1 MSPDRTLMA
10 ALFTALAAEFAD
22 MADDVEGLAALTT
35 LLMQTADAATRPQ
48 ALKQAQAIDALV
60 QRCQAL
66 HAVSTGLAEG
76 RTLETVLAE
85 VPLADLAVRLGGHG
99 APTCPAERPFHP
111 ADANADSGDLM
122 LFD

>member
-10 ALFTALAAEFAD
+10 ALAAEFAE
-22 MADDVEGLAALTT
+22 MADGVEGLAALTT

-60 QRCQAL
+60 QRCLAL
-66 HAVSTGLAEG
+66 RDVSAGLAEG
-76 RTLETVLAE
+76 RALETVLAE
-85 VPLADLAVRLGGHG
+85 VPLADLAVRLGG
-99 APTCPAERPFHP
+99 ATPPSANRPRT
-111 ADANADSGDLM
+111 AANAAVTTDAGDLM

>member
-10 ALFTALAAEFAD
+10 ALAAEFAD
-22 MADDVEGLAALTT
+22 MADGVEGLAALTT
-35 LLMQTADAATRPQ
+35 VLMQTADAATRPQ

-66 HAVSTGLAEG
+66 HAVSAGLSEG
-76 RTLETVLAE
+76 RALETVLAE

-99 APTCPAERPFHP
+99 APIRPTERPFHP
-111 ADANADSGDLM
+111 ADAGDLM

>member
-48 ALKQAQAIDALV
+48 ALMQAQAIDALV
-60 QRCQAL
+60 QRCLAL
-66 HAVSTGLAEG
+66 RDVSTGLAEG
-76 RTLETVLAE
+76 RALETVLAE
-85 VPLADLAVRLGGHG
+85 VPLTGLALRLGAHKDD
-99 APTCPAERPFHP
+99 APLRPADPPFHP
-111 ADANADSGDLM
+111 ADAGDLM

>member
-10 ALFTALAAEFAD
+10 ALAAEFAD
-22 MADDVEGLAALTT
+22 MADGVEGLAALTT
-35 LLMQTADAATRPQ
+35 VLMQTADAATRPQ

-66 HAVSTGLAEG
+66 RDVATGLAEG
-76 RTLETVLAE
+76 RALETVLAE
-85 VPLADLAVRLGGHG
+85 VPLADLAVRLGGHS
-99 APTCPAERPFHP
+99 ASPRVAEPPFHP
-111 ADANADSGDLM
+111 ADAGDLM

>member
-35 LLMQTADAATRPQ
+35 LLMQTANAATRPQ

-66 HAVSTGLAEG
+66 RAVSAGLAEG
-76 RTLETVLAE
+76 RAMETVLAE
-85 VPLADLAVRLGGHG
+85 VPLADLAVRLGG
-99 APTCPAERPFHP
+99 ASSLSHP
-111 ADANADSGDLM
+111 AVADAGDLM